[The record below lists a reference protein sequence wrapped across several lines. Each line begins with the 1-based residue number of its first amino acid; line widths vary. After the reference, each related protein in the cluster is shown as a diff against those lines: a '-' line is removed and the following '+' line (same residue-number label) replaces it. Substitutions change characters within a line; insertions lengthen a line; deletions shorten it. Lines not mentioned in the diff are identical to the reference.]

1 MDSNRKKR
9 ASAWFYQT
17 LYRDEQILP
26 RPSASVEAVPEP
38 IRAMRELERDYN
50 VLRESREALFVRQ
63 GRQMES
69 YEDAYSYDRDVVRYF
84 PTYQSLTDRELR
96 GYFSW
101 RTAWRRGEKRGTS
114 LSFAFLYVYELL
126 NQIGVRDPVEGFEKL
141 RDFERDYG
149 TLDGKI
155 LSYLHSWIYDYVI
168 YYRLDPILLADEPV
182 VRYDRQAAVL
192 RDMAAHSDAEL
203 LDALLELSAYR
214 LDRSKLYALEPE
226 VVSAVAVR
234 VVRKMDAY
242 YAKNR
247 KQTLAEEW
255 FGALAVE
262 PFQMFESA
270 VFYETDRTRS
280 DEYVLDPLTSYSC
293 RNGRWTVLQLNKPWG
308 RSKKLGDVM
317 RTVDACL
324 RELLGVGNS
333 IQPGLSTKW
342 IVKLIQEEC
351 GTWLKEKE
359 EEEARR
365 VTIDYSKLSGIRF
378 DASVTREKLI
388 VDEEREEAEAFDDS
402 PAPLTCPEGRPE
414 PAPGSPPAAEDGLDA
429 AERRLLR
436 CLLYGGDFA
445 WLREEGFLPAV
456 LADSI
461 NEKLFDRF
469 GDTVLLVD
477 DVPAVVDDYANDLK
491 EMIPT

>member
-1 MDSNRKKR
+1 MGFERKKR

-17 LYRDEQILP
+17 LYQDEQIFP
-26 RPSASVEAVPEP
+26 RPSASFETVPEP

-63 GRQMES
+63 GHQMES
-69 YEDAYSYDRDVVRYF
+69 YEDEYVYDRDVVRYF

-101 RTAWRRGEKRGTS
+101 RTAWRRGDRQRTS

-126 NQIGVRDPVEGFEKL
+126 NQIGVHDPVDGFEKL
-141 RDFERDYG
+141 RGFERDYG
-149 TLDGKI
+149 VLDGKI

-168 YYRLDPILLADEPV
+168 YYRLDHILLTDEPI
-182 VRYDRQAAVL
+182 VRFDRQVAVL
-192 RDMAAHSDAEL
+192 RDMAAHSDTEI
-203 LDALLELSAYR
+203 LDAVMELYR

-226 VVSAVAVR
+226 AVSAVAVR
-234 VVRKMDAY
+234 LLRKMDVY
-242 YAKNR
+242 YTKNR

-262 PFQMFESA
+262 PFQMFDSA
-270 VFYETDRTRS
+270 VFYEPDRTRS
-280 DEYVLDPLTSYSC
+280 AEYVLDPLTSYSC
-293 RNGRWTVLQLNKPWG
+293 RNGRWTVRQLNKPWG

-324 RELLGVGNS
+324 RERLGVGNS

-342 IVKLIQEEC
+342 IVRLIQEEC
-351 GTWLKEKE
+351 QTWLKEKE
-359 EEEARR
+359 EVEARR
-365 VTIDYSKLSGIRF
+365 ITIDYSKLSGIRF

-388 VDEEREEAEAFDDS
+388 VDEEREEPEVLINS
-402 PAPLTCPEGRPE
+402 PEPLTYDDDKPE
-414 PAPGSPPAAEDGLDA
+414 PAQGSLSAAEDGLDA

-436 CLLYGGDFA
+436 CLLYGGDLN
-445 WLREEGFLPAV
+445 WLREEGLLPAV

-477 DVPAVVDDYANDLK
+477 DAPAVVDDYMNELK

>member
-1 MDSNRKKR
+1 MDSNRKKQ

-17 LYRDEQILP
+17 LYRDEAILV
-26 RPSASVEAVPEP
+26 RPSVSFEAVPEP

-50 VLRESREALFVRQ
+50 GLRESREALFVRQ
-63 GRQMES
+63 GRQMED

-101 RTAWRRGEKRGTS
+101 RTAWRRGEKQRTS

-141 RDFERDYG
+141 RDFEKDYG

-155 LSYLHSWIYDYVI
+155 RSYLHTWIYDYVI
-168 YYRLDPILLADEPV
+168 YYRLDPVLLTDEPV
-182 VRYDRQAAVL
+182 VRFDRQVAVL
-192 RDMAAHSDAEL
+192 RDMAAHSDAEIM
-203 LDALLELSAYR
+203 DAALELSSYR
-214 LDRSKLYALEPE
+214 LDRSKLFALEPKA
-226 VVSAVAVR
+226 VSAVAVR
-234 VVRKMDAY
+234 VLRKMDVY

-293 RNGRWTVLQLNKPWG
+293 RNGRWTVRQLNRPWG

-324 RELLGVGNS
+324 RERLGVGSS

-351 GTWLKEKE
+351 RTWLKEKE

-388 VDEEREEAEAFDDS
+388 VDEEREEPEALDNG
-402 PAPLTCPEGRPE
+402 PAPLPYPEERPE

-436 CLLYGGDFA
+436 CLLYGGDLA
-445 WLREEGFLPAV
+445 WLREEGLLPAV
-456 LADSI
+456 LADNI

-477 DVPAVVDDYANDLK
+477 DDPVVVDDYANDLK
-491 EMIPT
+491 EMIPP